1 MLDDLPAFLP
11 TVLAVMALTFI
22 PFLAVMA
29 TAFTKISIVLMLLRN
44 ALGVQQAPSGL
55 VINSIALTLTIFIL
69 VPVGDEIARKIQT
82 DDLALRDWDSALRLF
97 DVVRASLVGYLER
110 FTNDREMVFFMDAA
124 RKIWP
129 ESLHSYINDK
139 NLFLML
145 PAHVVSEITRAFE
158 IGFLLF
164 LPFVVID
171 MVVSNILLAMGAMM
185 VPPML
190 VSLPIK
196 ILLFVAV
203 DGWARLLHAL
213 VLSYAVPISGG

>member
-1 MLDDLPAFLP
+1 MAEDVPAFIS
-11 TVLAVMALTFI
+11 TVLAVMMLSFV

-55 VINSIALTLTIFIL
+55 VLNSIALTLTIFIL
-69 VPVGDEIARKIQT
+69 VPVGDQILRELQREEPGLSSWDGALEVYEIVTGAFT
-82 DDLALRDWDSALRLF
+82 D
-97 DVVRASLVGYLER
+97 YIKR
-110 FTNDREMVFFMDAA
+110 FTNPNELAFFVDAA
-124 RKIWP
+124 KMIWP
-129 ESLHSYINDK
+129 ENLHQHAHEENF
-139 NLFLML
+139 FLLL
-145 PAHVVSEITRAFE
+145 PAHVTSEITRAFQ

-190 VSLPIK
+190 ISLPIK

-203 DGWARLLHAL
+203 DGWARLLHSL
-213 VLSYAVPISGG
+213 ILSYA

>member
-11 TVLAVMALTFI
+11 TILAVMGLAFI

-29 TAFTKISIVLMLLRN
+29 TSFTKISIVLMLLRN

-55 VINSIALTLTIFIL
+55 VLNSIALTLTIFIL
-69 VPVGDEIARKIQT
+69 VPVGDEIAREIQSN
-82 DDLALRDWDSALRLF
+82 DLALRDWDSAMRLF
-97 DVVRASLVGYLER
+97 DVVRSSMVSYLER
-110 FTNDREMVFFMDAA
+110 FTSPREMAFFMDAA
-124 RKIWP
+124 RHIWP
-129 ESLHSYINDK
+129 ETLHPYINDK
-139 NLFLML
+139 NIFLML

-213 VLSYAVPISGG
+213 VLSYAPIAVGG

>member
-1 MLDDLPAFLP
+1 MTQEVPAFIS
-11 TVLAVMALTFI
+11 TILAVMMLSML

-55 VINSIALTLTIFIL
+55 VLNAIALTLTIFIL
-69 VPVGDEIARKIQT
+69 VPVGDQVLRGIQSEAP
-82 DDLALRDWDSALRLF
+82 DLSTWDGALQTYNIITTA
-97 DVVRASLVGYLER
+97 
-110 FTNDREMVFFMDAA
+110 FTEYIVKFTSEKELAFFIDAA
-124 RKIWP
+124 KMIWP
-129 ESLHSYINDK
+129 ESLHEYAHEK
-139 NLFLML
+139 NFFLLL
-145 PAHVVSEITRAFE
+145 PAHVTSEITRAFQ
-158 IGFLLF
+158 IAFMLF

-190 VSLPIK
+190 LSLPIK

-203 DGWARLLHAL
+203 DGWARLLHSL
-213 VLSYAVPISGG
+213 ILSYA